1 MPGEAAS
8 ADGQALT
15 SYPEDLA
22 KIIKMLRVFS
32 MQIRFTLNLQIFNVG
47 TTALYQKKMPS
58 KTSIAKEEKSVPDFI
73 RQAVSFVKD

>member
-1 MPGEAAS
+1 MVHEAEERCHLHIIKMPGEAAS

-32 MQIRFTLNLQIFNVG
+32 M
-47 TTALYQKKMPS
+47 
-58 KTSIAKEEKSVPDFI
+58 
-73 RQAVSFVKD
+73 